1 MHIKFKKRLGQNFLF
16 DKNVQRNIIAACDF
30 SQNDLVLEIG
40 AGKGELTRL
49 IADTKAKILALEI
62 DSQLCKILKENLQNY
77 SNVKIINQDILKF
90 NLKKCFGKCKTKL
103 KVIGNIPYY
112 ITTPILQ
119 YLIRFRDKIES
130 IFITVQKEFAKRIL
144 APCGGKEYGSFSCFI
159 QCYTSPQIKFFV
171 KRTCF
176 RPQPKVDSCFLKLE
190 IKRKL
195 PFKKSKERLLFKL
208 IRKAF
213 NKRRKTLRNSLEGV
227 VSERKF
233 KKFFSKYNIDPNC
246 RPETL
251 SLKDFINL
259 ISA

>member
-1 MHIKFKKRLGQNFLF
+1 MHIKSKKRLGQNFLF

-40 AGKGELTRL
+40 AGKGELTCL
-49 IADTKAKILALEI
+49 IADTKAKVLALEI

-90 NLKKCFGKCKTKL
+90 NLKKCFGKSRTKL

-159 QCYTSPQIKFFV
+159 QYYTRPQIKFVV
-171 KRTCF
+171 KKTCF
-176 RPQPKVDSCFLKLE
+176 QPSPKIDSCFLRLE
-190 IKRKL
+190 IKRKTPL
-195 PFKKSKERLLFKL
+195 KKSKESQLFNL
-208 IRKAF
+208 IRTAF
-213 NKRRKTLRNSLEGV
+213 NKRRKTLRNSLKGIIPQ
-227 VSERKF
+227 
-233 KKFFSKYNIDPNC
+233 N
-246 RPETL
+246 
-251 SLKDFINL
+251 
-259 ISA
+259 